1 MTFLT
6 PLLSRRPRLAALPTR
21 GRPSWRWLAPLLLAP
36 ILAQANALLQPSPL
50 PLGYPPF
57 NAIGDA
63 DFGPALTA
71 GMHVQRREIQAIAN
85 HPGPPTFDNTLVA
98 WERSGRLLA
107 RSTSLLFSL
116 NGADTNPARQALQR
130 EFAPQLAQHRD
141 AIALDPQLFAR
152 VDALYQQRAS
162 LGLSRDQMRLLER
175 RHRDL
180 LRAGARLAP
189 DAQARLRAINVELSR
204 LGTDFN
210 QRVLAEVND
219 SAVLVASR
227 DELRGLSDAQIEA
240 ARQPD
245 GRWRIALQNTSGQP
259 LLAQLAHRPTR
270 ERLLQASLARNARG
284 NANDTRAL
292 ISRVLQLRAERAALL
307 GHTHHAD
314 FVLQDETAR
323 SVDTV
328 NRLLAQLAPAAVAAA
343 RREAT
348 ALQALLQQDEPGA
361 TLQPWDWAYY
371 AERERERSYGYDA
384 TQLRPYLE
392 LNSVL
397 ERGVF
402 HAATQLFGLRFKR
415 RPDLPTYHPDVQ
427 AWEVLAPD
435 GSTQGLLLLDLYARP
450 SKRGGAWAN
459 AYVGQSHLLGTRAVV
474 GNHMNIPKPP
484 AGQPTLLT
492 WDEANTL
499 FHEFGHNLHT
509 LLSGVRYPSQAGT
522 AVPRDFVEYP
532 SQVNEMWM
540 TWPSVFAN
548 YARHHQTGAPMPAD
562 LVRKVEAA
570 KRFDQG
576 FATSE
581 YLAATLIDQALHQ
594 LPAAQVPAPDQLLAF
609 EAQVLRTHG
618 FDTVPVPP
626 RYRTPYFSH
635 ILGGYAAG
643 YYAYLWSEVLDAN
656 TVQWI
661 ERHGGLDRQTGER
674 MKRYLFA
681 RGGTEDPLRLFEQL
695 VGHAPELGPY
705 LDRRGLR

>member
-1 MTFLT
+1 MPSL
-6 PLLSRRPRLAALPTR
+6 PRSVLHLAF
-21 GRPSWRWLAPLLLAP
+21 GLLLAP
-36 ILAQANALLQPSPL
+36 ALAQANALLAPSPL
-50 PLGYPPF
+50 PLQYPPF
-57 NAIGDA
+57 DAVTDA
-63 DFGPALTA
+63 DFAPALAA
-71 GMHVQRREIQAIAN
+71 GMRLQRREMQLIAQN
-85 HPGPPTFDNTLVA
+85 PAPPSFANTIEA
-98 WERSGRLLA
+98 WERSGSLLGRA
-107 RSTSLLFSL
+107 TRLLFSL
-116 NGADTNPARQALQR
+116 NGADTNPRRQALQR

-152 VDALYQQRAS
+152 VDALYQQRA
-162 LGLSRDQMRLLER
+162 GLKLARDQLRLLER

-180 LRAGARLAP
+180 LRAGAQLPPA
-189 DAQARLRAINVELSR
+189 AQARLRAINVEMSR

-210 QRVLAEVND
+210 QKVLAEVND
-219 SAVLVASR
+219 SGVTVTTRA
-227 DELRGLSDAQIEA
+227 ELQGLSDAQVDA
-240 ARQPD
+240 ARLPD

-270 ERLLQASLARNARG
+270 ERLMQASLERNARG
-284 NANDTRAL
+284 NAHDTRAL
-292 ISRVLQLRAERAALL
+292 ISQVLQLRAERAALL
-307 GHTHHAD
+307 GHASHAD
-314 FVLQDETAR
+314 FVLQDETAK
-323 SVDTV
+323 SVAAV
-328 NRLLAQLAPAAVAAA
+328 NPLLARLAPAAVAAA
-343 RREAT
+343 RREAA
-348 ALQALLQQDEPGA
+348 ALQALLQQDVPGA
-361 TLQPWDWAYY
+361 TLQAWDWAYY
-371 AERERERSYGYDA
+371 AEKERARQHGYDE

-402 HAATQLFGLRFKR
+402 HAATQLFGIRFKR
-415 RPDLPTYHPDVQ
+415 RPDLPVYHPDVQ

-435 GSTQGLLLLDLYARP
+435 GSTQAFLLLDLYARP

-474 GNHMNIPKPP
+474 GNHMNVPKPP
-484 AGQPTLLT
+484 AGQPTLLS
-492 WDEANTL
+492 WDETNTL

-509 LLSGVRYPSQAGT
+509 LLSDVRYPSQGGT

-548 YARHHQTGAPMPAD
+548 YARHHQTGAPMPVE
-562 LVRKVEAA
+562 LVRKVQAA
-570 KRFDQG
+570 QRFNQG

-609 EAQVLRTHG
+609 EAQVLKTHG

-661 ERHGGLDRQTGER
+661 QRHGGLDRPTGER
-674 MKRYLFA
+674 MKRYLLA
-681 RGGTEDPLRLFEQL
+681 RGGTEDPLLLFEQL
-695 VGHAPELGPY
+695 VGHAPDLGPY